1 MAEKRDEAA
10 GADTSAGWLDAV
22 LGVLRAETE
31 RCVAALMEGEIQPDD
46 MTGLDRRARAIAN
59 LARAARAVARK
70 AAEPAAAAEQKE
82 DGMDDTDRD
91 HISQATDDE
100 LRAEFQS
107 RLDRLRAQFEKKRRD
122 AGLGPGDAYGGP
134 EGDAQA
140 A

>member
-1 MAEKRDEAA
+1 MAGKRDEAA
-10 GADTSAGWLDAV
+10 GTETSGRWLEAV
-22 LGVLRAETE
+22 LTVLRTETE
-31 RCVAALMEGEIQPDD
+31 RCVAALTEGEIQPDD

-59 LARAARAVARK
+59 LARAARAVAQK
-70 AAEPAAAAEQKE
+70 TAEPAVEPKE
-82 DGMDDTDRD
+82 DVMDDADRD
-91 HISQATDDE
+91 HINQATDDE

-122 AGLGPGDAYGGP
+122 AGLGPDDAYGGP